1 MDEIIAKRALGNGR
15 WDRVLK
21 ARMVELSVAD
31 NYDDAKHEWVATGNI
46 WHSREGIENAP
57 EWVNNH
63 AHYCLC
69 RHPIV
74 WHFEIHNTENDVRE
88 CVGSDHINTY
98 MILRE
103 IVNRTGMSEE
113 NITDEMIQRWITERV
128 DSMKHDWWWAEH
140 GELFTE
146 WFENIMELDLRVNV
160 RLLHTTHFSHT
171 LQRHVRNTR
180 IRKRAE
186 GKFGTPNYKMA
197 SIVWRWNH
205 PNNAKAQI
213 NTRGYPNERLWNDLQ
228 MFYITRQ
235 TYLDRIAKQEE
246 ADNARLESIRVEK
259 ERVIEINKRLR
270 EEAKIRRDNLN
281 IAEADEAGEMEKK
294 RLDVILADRMILD
307 SANEKFLEM
316 CEFYDLPAFNPVQIS
331 NNEWERR
338 FLIDVVSVL
347 SRGKQLSSKQL
358 NKLRQLVSDEPLPIT
373 NKQIWYITKLGK
385 SKDYTFSE
393 HELQNLNRI
402 EASAL
407 IDKIKSGEFDGK
419 IN

>member
-46 WHSREGIENAP
+46 WHSREGTENAP

-146 WFENIMELDLRVNV
+146 WFEDIMELDLRVNV

-228 MFYITRQ
+228 MFAILIGAHKAAIEIEESRRN
-235 TYLDRIAKQEE
+235 DRIEDIEAKKLTEAKEQEE
-246 ADNARLESIRVEK
+246 RQIRYAEMHK
-259 ERVIEINKRLR
+259 ERMKEEEKRKIEDAQLEGVREEKRLSQAIAGR
-270 EEAKIRRDNLN
+270 IQAENDNT
-281 IAEADEAGEMEKK
+281 IFA
-294 RLDVILADRMILD
+294 
-307 SANEKFLEM
+307 EM
-316 CEFYDLPAFNPVQIS
+316 CDYYDLPVFNP
-331 NNEWERR
+331 NLGATNWEKR
-338 FLIDVVSVL
+338 FLTDMVYRLTNRKKVSD
-347 SRGKQLSSKQL
+347 
-358 NKLRQLVSDEPLPIT
+358 RQIGTLKNIIIDEPLPAS
-373 NKQIWYITKLGK
+373 NKQIWYIKKLAGD
-385 SKDYTFSE
+385 DYE
-393 HELQNLNRI
+393 IPENLDKRQ
-402 EASAL
+402 ASFL
-407 IDKIKSGEFDGK
+407 INKLKGEEE
-419 IN
+419 